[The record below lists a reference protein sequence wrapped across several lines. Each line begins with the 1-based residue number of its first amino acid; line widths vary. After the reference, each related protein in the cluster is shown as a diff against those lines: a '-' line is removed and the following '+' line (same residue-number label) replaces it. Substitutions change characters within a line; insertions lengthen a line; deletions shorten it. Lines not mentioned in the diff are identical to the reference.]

1 MRDPLAKVVRGAKF
15 DLKAVQKVNQ
25 PRKNAVIGGNTIA
38 ALCNSCGAPSR
49 MMGQVA
55 AQWTCRTFA
64 GNADTTLPLQNC
76 RQLTHT
82 PYPHRFMQ
90 EHFNTPPEM
99 YPLVKEVFSSMAE

>member
-55 AQWTCRTFA
+55 AQ
-64 GNADTTLPLQNC
+64 
-76 RQLTHT
+76 
-82 PYPHRFMQ
+82 
-90 EHFNTPPEM
+90 
-99 YPLVKEVFSSMAE
+99 